1 MEVPRIES
9 TSLDDF
15 LVDLAGKGLTP
26 ARQAAGV
33 LLWHESRARGATM
46 TGSEIATVLR
56 THGLGNRKPKVLLGQ
71 LKALR
76 VTMSDGTKGVRLL
89 TARIRDVAE
98 WVGYDFGT
106 AATTRASAGDRAPVA
121 APRGRGRKK
130 GTSAKN
136 GKDSK
141 RTSGAADAKPR
152 LFIGSSV
159 EGLDIAR
166 AIESNL
172 QHDCEGTVW
181 TSGVFGPNRAPLET
195 LLKECELADFAVVV
209 LTPDDVV
216 TKRDAKIPVAR
227 DNCIFELG
235 LFMGQLGRDRAFY
248 VHERNIKLGLPSDL
262 DGLVTLKYA
271 ARSDG
276 NWDAA
281 LSPASTDVRKAIRKH
296 GKRGA

>member
-1 MEVPRIES
+1 MPRIE
-9 TSLDDF
+9 TISLDDF
-15 LVDLAGKGLTP
+15 LVDVAGKGLTP
-26 ARQAAGV
+26 ARQAAAV
-33 LLWHESRARGATM
+33 LLWHESRTRGATM
-46 TGSEIATVLR
+46 TGTELAAAMR
-56 THGLGNRKPKVLLGQ
+56 THGLGNRKSKVLLGQ
-71 LKALR
+71 LRALK
-76 VTMSDGTKGVRLL
+76 VTMSDGSKGVRLL
-89 TARIRDVAE
+89 TARIGAVAD

-106 AATTRASAGDRAPVA
+106 VDAEASPAAGARGEKKRARGKGGNTAKRSSRGGDV
-121 APRGRGRKK
+121 
-130 GTSAKN
+130 
-136 GKDSK
+136 
-141 RTSGAADAKPR
+141 KPR

-195 LLKECELADFAVVV
+195 LLEECELADFAVVV

-216 TKRDAKIPVAR
+216 TKRDAKISVAR

-281 LSPASTDVRKAIRKH
+281 LSPASTDVRKAIRKY